1 MVKINVLIVEDV
13 LNGHSG
19 TTKLMINM
27 ARGFKRLNY
36 NVLMIFFGETDDSI
50 NIKDSLKDIN
60 YYILK
65 FSHLNKIE
73 YLVHLYLSFK
83 MKNINID
90 DIAYITNEFK
100 LKKFLKKIKFSPDF
114 IIMSNFISAFFLI
127 NYKNNSK
134 KILILHEAPLFDDF
148 NRLLRFF
155 LLRYIYYLNKK
166 TDFLS
171 ISSEIKNKTLKNLNI
186 NSSFIFPV
194 GFDNINIDKKKKDN
208 FILIDTRWTDDR
220 DPFFII
226 DILKNV
232 DSHFIFHGYFPDN
245 KLKNSLIE
253 KIKSLNLINKISVIS
268 GLSDEELNSYY
279 KKSKIVL
286 RWSGIHE
293 SGNSVSTINA
303 ITYECIPV
311 IDNKLGFN
319 EFLSKN
325 ISNDIVV
332 KRDPDDFSIIINK
345 ILNDDELYNYLQE
358 KIKTIKKIYTWE
370 RICNEILN
378 IKVIN

>member
-36 NVLMIFFGETDDSI
+36 NILMIFFGETDDSI

-194 GFDNINIDKKKKDN
+194 GFDNINIDKKKRI
-208 FILIDTRWTDDR
+208 IL
-220 DPFFII
+220 
-226 DILKNV
+226 
-232 DSHFIFHGYFPDN
+232 Y
-245 KLKNSLIE
+245 
-253 KIKSLNLINKISVIS
+253 
-268 GLSDEELNSYY
+268 
-279 KKSKIVL
+279 
-286 RWSGIHE
+286 
-293 SGNSVSTINA
+293 
-303 ITYECIPV
+303 
-311 IDNKLGFN
+311 
-319 EFLSKN
+319 
-325 ISNDIVV
+325 
-332 KRDPDDFSIIINK
+332 
-345 ILNDDELYNYLQE
+345 
-358 KIKTIKKIYTWE
+358 
-370 RICNEILN
+370 
-378 IKVIN
+378 